1 MGMLSLSAVWI
12 AVNDDGLPNNPPP
25 VTAGSMGGWDADR
38 SMSSVLSLSEEE
50 EGLLLLL
57 LLLLPILLFP
67 LASSPSSSTFTAVV
81 VTSPLDRLLL
91 LDDDDDDDDDD
102 AVVPRPNE
110 DSSSSIF
117 LPFNLVRQL
126 ILGGWISDDVID
138 YVLIRST
145 SLTSRM
151 IPCLLYTSDAAD
163 E

>member
-25 VTAGSMGGWDADR
+25 MTAGSMGGWDADR

-50 EGLLLLL
+50 EGLLLLLL

-91 LDDDDDDDDDD
+91 LDDDDDD

-151 IPCLLYTSDAAD
+151 IPVDIAS
-163 E
+163 

>member
-38 SMSSVLSLSEEE
+38 SKSSVLSLSEEE
-50 EGLLLLL
+50 VGLL

-91 LDDDDDDDDDD
+91 LDDDDDDDD
-102 AVVPRPNE
+102 AVVPPPKE

-126 ILGGWISDDVID
+126 LLGGWISDDVID

-151 IPCLLYTSDAAD
+151 IPVDIAS
-163 E
+163 

>member
-1 MGMLSLSAVWI
+1 
-12 AVNDDGLPNNPPP
+12 VNDDGLPNNPPP

-38 SMSSVLSLSEEE
+38 SISSVLSLSEDE

-57 LLLLPILLFP
+57 LLLLILLLLLLLRSILLFP

-91 LDDDDDDDDDD
+91 LDDDDDDD
-102 AVVPRPNE
+102 AVAPPPKE

-117 LPFNLVRQL
+117 LPFNLVRHL

-138 YVLIRST
+138 YVLIRII

-151 IPCLLYTSDAAD
+151 IPVDIAS
-163 E
+163 